1 MRLNFQKK
9 PDDSIRFL
17 ITKEE
22 KEFIKKKANE
32 SNMDMSNFI
41 KFCVNFYLEKENQK
55 RKNYLYLYQWLEK

>member
-22 KEFIKKKANE
+22 KEFIKKKAKEN
-32 SNMDMSNFI
+32 NMDMSNFI
-41 KFCVNFYLEKENQK
+41 KFCVNFYLEKVKEND
-55 RKNYLYLYQWLEK
+55 NYEKK

>member
-9 PDDSIRFL
+9 PDDRIRFL

-32 SNMDMSNFI
+32 NNMDMSNFI
-41 KFCVNFYLEKENQK
+41 KFCINFYLEKVKENDNYE
-55 RKNYLYLYQWLEK
+55 RK

>member
-22 KEFIKKKANE
+22 KKKIQELAAKAKI
-32 SNMDMSNFI
+32 SMSQYI
-41 KFCVNFYLEKENQK
+41 ILKCLE
-55 RKNYLYLYQWLEK
+55 EK

>member
-32 SNMDMSNFI
+32 NNMDMTNFI
-41 KFCVNFYLEKENQK
+41 KFCINFYLEKENQ
-55 RKNYLYLYQWLEK
+55 

>member
-32 SNMDMSNFI
+32 NKMDMSNFI
-41 KFCVNFYLEKENQK
+41 KFCINLFYIIFIELS
-55 RKNYLYLYQWLEK
+55 YFLICLF

>member
-32 SNMDMSNFI
+32 NKMDMSNFI
-41 KFCVNFYLEKENQK
+41 KFCINFYLEMEERKSENRSK
-55 RKNYLYLYQWLEK
+55 

>member
-22 KEFIKKKANE
+22 KEFIKEKADENH
-32 SNMDMSNFI
+32 MDMTNFI
-41 KFCVNFYLEKENQK
+41 KFCINFYLEKVKENDNYE
-55 RKNYLYLYQWLEK
+55 RK

>member
-32 SNMDMSNFI
+32 NKMDMSNFI
-41 KFCVNFYLEKENQK
+41 KFCVNFYLEMEERKSENRSK
-55 RKNYLYLYQWLEK
+55 

>member
-1 MRLNFQKK
+1 MSKEVIKMRLNFQKK

-32 SNMDMSNFI
+32 NNMDMSNFI
-41 KFCVNFYLEKENQK
+41 KFCVNFYLEKENQ
-55 RKNYLYLYQWLEK
+55 

>member
-32 SNMDMSNFI
+32 NNMDMSNFI
-41 KFCVNFYLEKENQK
+41 KFCVNFYLEKVKEND
-55 RKNYLYLYQWLEK
+55 NYERT

>member
-1 MRLNFQKK
+1 MSKEVIKMRLNFQKK

-32 SNMDMSNFI
+32 NNMDMSNFI
-41 KFCVNFYLEKENQK
+41 KFCVNFYLERENQ
-55 RKNYLYLYQWLEK
+55 

>member
-1 MRLNFQKK
+1 MRLKFQKK

-32 SNMDMSNFI
+32 NKMDMSNFI
-41 KFCVNFYLEKENQK
+41 KFCVNFYLEKENQ
-55 RKNYLYLYQWLEK
+55 

>member
-22 KEFIKKKANE
+22 KEFIKEKANE
-32 SNMDMSNFI
+32 NHMDMTNFI
-41 KFCVNFYLEKENQK
+41 KMCINEFMEKEEN
-55 RKNYLYLYQWLEK
+55 

>member
-32 SNMDMSNFI
+32 NNMDMSNFI
-41 KFCVNFYLEKENQK
+41 KFCVNFYLEMEERKSENRSK
-55 RKNYLYLYQWLEK
+55 

>member
-41 KFCVNFYLEKENQK
+41 KFCVNFYLEKENQ
-55 RKNYLYLYQWLEK
+55 

>member
-32 SNMDMSNFI
+32 NKMDMSNFI
-41 KFCVNFYLEKENQK
+41 KFCVNFYLEKEE
-55 RKNYLYLYQWLEK
+55 RKSENRSK